1 MNCNINW
8 DNSKLTYCVV
18 DHFFQIF
25 VFMGFGRS
33 KSIFSKIFETK
44 NFFVVISQLINS
56 TCFFVVIWAYLK
68 IFDHKQTGILL
79 FSTNC
84 NSLLANKPFETVI
97 SEIRNFFY
105 NMSILSSFC
114 EEWKRIQWCLGI
126 NAYFYR
132 LFLSK
137 AIQTNRFAQILNFFA
152 FI

>member
-1 MNCNINW
+1 MWIATSIGTIANW
-8 DNSKLTYCVV
+8 RIVLLIIFFKYLCLWVLV
-18 DHFFQIF
+18 D
-25 VFMGFGRS
+25 RS
-33 KSIFSKIFETK
+33 R
-44 NFFVVISQLINS
+44 FFVVISQLINS
-56 TCFFVVIWAYLK
+56 TWFFVVIWAYLK